1 MEGRDP
7 KASTRRA
14 RSAWTAPTAEHDSL
28 TAPQPRRPSGHRP
41 LRRSHPF
48 SPGGRLHRAARTRA
62 LADGMESATTA
73 ARAQSTRTAPSGP
86 TASTAARG
94 LHVESTPP
102 GLPLR
107 PLPLRRRRRFSQM
120 EAQGCAPTRVLLL
133 GVPTTPTTTYTTLT
147 AAFTVTAP
155 SATTTLDP
163 PMATTTQEATTASV
177 RMAALVRSTQPAL
190 GAPTAPTVGNSV
202 GLLHRHPL
210 RRHRRLHLRRRRHH
224 RHRHHRHRHHRHH
237 HHRHRHVHL
246 RHRRHHRRRHR
257 RHRHRRHPHRHHL
270 NHRRHPSRHRHD
282 RRRRIRGSS
291 ASRRA
296 TPRGGRRAAPQTHGH
311 ANLGARPPQ
320 TRVLVALLMEPFTSL
335 QRQTALRSGIPTIS
349 TMTGRPARAE

>member
-14 RSAWTAPTAEHDSL
+14 RSAWTARTAERDLL

-41 LRRSHPF
+41 LRRSHRF

-86 TASTAARG
+86 TASIAARG
-94 LHVESTPP
+94 PHVESTPP

-107 PLPLRRRRRFSQM
+107 PLPLRRHRRFSQM
-120 EAQGCAPTRVLLL
+120 GAQGCRAPTPALYIVATMAAAHNTTSRTH
-133 GVPTTPTTTYTTLT
+133 GVAVP
-147 AAFTVTAP
+147 
-155 SATTTLDP
+155 ATTIRP
-163 PMATTTQEATTASV
+163 PTTASV
-177 RMAALVRSTQPAL
+177 RTAALVRSTRPAL
-190 GAPTAPTVGNSV
+190 GAPTATTAGNRVGS
-202 GLLHRHPL
+202 LPLHPR
-210 RRHRRLHLRRRRHH
+210 RRHRPLHLRRRR
-224 RHRHHRHRHHRHH
+224 

-296 TPRGGRRAAPQTHGH
+296 SPRGGRRAAPRTHGH
-311 ANLGARPPQ
+311 AILGAHPPQ
-320 TRVLVALLMEPFTSL
+320 TRVQAALLMEPFTSS
-335 QRQTALRSGIPTIS
+335 QKQTALRSGIPSIS
-349 TMTGRPARAE
+349 TMTARPARADLRASRLRTA